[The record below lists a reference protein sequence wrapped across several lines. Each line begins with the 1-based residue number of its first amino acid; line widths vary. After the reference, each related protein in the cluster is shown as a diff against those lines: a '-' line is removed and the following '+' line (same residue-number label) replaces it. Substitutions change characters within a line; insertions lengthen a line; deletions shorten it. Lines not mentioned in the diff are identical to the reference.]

1 MDYRYNF
8 YSILQ
13 GFSRKHRYCNEM
25 EDLLEDSL
33 TAWIGNDHDTVVTAF
48 QAVSEVIAS
57 ARPKKHTRLPN
68 KQKAELK
75 KFW

>member
-1 MDYRYNF
+1 
-8 YSILQ
+8 
-13 GFSRKHRYCNEM
+13 M

-33 TAWIGNDHDTVVTAF
+33 TAWIGNDHDIVVTAS